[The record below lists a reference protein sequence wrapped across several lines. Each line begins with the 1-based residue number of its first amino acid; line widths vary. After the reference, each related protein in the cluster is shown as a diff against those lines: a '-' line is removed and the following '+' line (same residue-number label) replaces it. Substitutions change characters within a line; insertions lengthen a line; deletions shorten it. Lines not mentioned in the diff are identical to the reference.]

1 MSLFLLC
8 TPEKCLSSLTS
19 SGLAPEI
26 AMWRLYT
33 DEKAGE
39 EDWYI
44 KPNVYVSPYCPSSW

>member
-1 MSLFLLC
+1 MYEDILGYPNVSADPRGRSLAHRV
-8 TPEKCLSSLTS
+8 

-33 DEKAGE
+33 DDMSGE

-44 KPNVYVSPYCPSSW
+44 KPNV